1 MQIANLLIGSSNVN
15 RFYRSSDFP
24 DVRQYKMENLDSES
38 KTVLISV
45 VENFVVD
52 AVVADIVELEGA
64 INKYIK
70 DYLSIVLNAAIKQTK
85 VKFGIVMPL

>member
-38 KTVLISV
+38 KTVLINV

-64 INKYIK
+64 INKCI
-70 DYLSIVLNAAIKQTK
+70 NAIFQSSS
-85 VKFGIVMPL
+85 MRPSSRLR